1 MTTTISTRE
10 QRTDLPVGAVGLGA
24 ATPIIGKASR
34 GRGGAGGAHGRPA
47 RSGRRDQ
54 GRPPRPPPPPTPPP
68 AAAVTV
74 VTQGVDP
81 NWRENAACRE
91 INPELFHP
99 DFLTGA
105 AVANAKRVCQRCPV
119 RDPCLRV
126 GLANNDRQAILGNTS
141 PSERKPLHYAAA
153 RNSFELAGRIGKT
166 AAARQLKVG
175 LHVLYRA
182 WDLWGLG
189 RPATAAQAVA
199 S

>member
-34 GRGGAGGAHGRPA
+34 GRGGAGGARGRPA
-47 RSGRRDQ
+47 RAGRRA
-54 GRPPRPPPPPTPPP
+54 GRPP
-68 AAAVTV
+68 AAAATV